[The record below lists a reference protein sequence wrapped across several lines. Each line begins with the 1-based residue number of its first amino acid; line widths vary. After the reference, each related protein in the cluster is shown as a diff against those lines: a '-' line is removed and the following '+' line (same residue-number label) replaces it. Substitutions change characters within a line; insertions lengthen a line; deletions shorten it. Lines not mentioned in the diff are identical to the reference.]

1 MSSRK
6 KLTIALVSLVLVIS
20 AIAVALTTV
29 LAAKTQTA
37 STGDITV
44 TYHATQVEATVS
56 AKYVFMNI
64 SDRKTDG
71 TVNNLPTMDLTGAE
85 AMKSSSADSITFSAG
100 DNSTTKTLAPTTTT
114 MTFGEETDLL
124 LFEYSFK
131 NNDSVSKFSAALTMG
146 AAATLTNVK
155 LEYATSLTGTYTG
168 VTTKTSGTA
177 IGQAIT
183 VNPGATVTY
192 YVRAY
197 VTDIDI
203 DATFKINFKW
213 TLTNV

>member
-6 KLTIALVSLVLVIS
+6 KLTLAMVSLVLVIV
-20 AIAVALTTV
+20 ALVVALTTV
-29 LAAKTQTA
+29 LAAQTQVA

-56 AKYVFMNI
+56 AKYVFLDV

-71 TVNNLPTMDLTGAE
+71 TMNTLPTMSVTNATP
-85 AMKSSSADSITFSAG
+85 MKNGSNESISFTAG
-100 DNSTTKTLAPTTTT
+100 QNQTTATLAPTSTS
-114 MTFGEETDLL
+114 MTFGENTDLL
-124 LFEYSFK
+124 LFEYTFK
-131 NNDSVSKFSAALTMG
+131 NNDSVSKFNAALTMG
-146 AAATLTNVK
+146 SAATLTNVT
-155 LEYATSLTGTYTG
+155 LEYATAIDGTYTA

-177 IGQAIT
+177 IGSAVT
-183 VNPGATVTY
+183 VNAGATVKY

-197 VTDIDI
+197 VKDIDI
-203 DATFKINFKW
+203 DAKLVINFKW